1 MDDAVKK
8 KARKTRKYC
17 CICKGIYRGM
27 IIDDRKVSMHRFP
40 QDKCLKRVW
49 IQRCKTVMR
58 TFKWNANKFLCSE
71 HFVGLRGPTENN
83 PLPSMF
89 PTESGDTKTFPTTSL
104 ESTDCNNNSDVSD
117 DISLN
122 DAFLTI
128 ESDDDENYQP
138 GPHFNVPDIETIMEV
153 SAYLHDYCALP
164 VLAPKKTGTRATYVQ
179 AEPDMRYGSTQT
191 ETDPIK
197 KYTTSS
203 TQTKTHTC
211 EVGIQCSLPLLTYY
225 DVKDKDEQLCF
236 YTGIPS
242 NEHFQ
247 AVFDEIKD
255 NAEEQTS
262 RRKVS
267 YTTNQGGRP
276 RSLSVINE
284 FFMVLMR
291 LRLGLLI
298 EDLAF
303 RFCLSKSQCSDIVN
317 RWIDYLSVQL
327 AVLVQ
332 WPSIEVIKSNM
343 PKLFKD
349 KFPDTRIIVDCTEI
363 YTEVPSSLQLK
374 SLMYSDYKSHMTYKA
389 LVGISPN
396 GVVTF
401 VSDLWCGSISD
412 KQITKECGLL

>member
-1 MDDAVKK
+1 
-8 KARKTRKYC
+8 
-17 CICKGIYRGM
+17 
-27 IIDDRKVSMHRFP
+27 
-40 QDKCLKRVW
+40 
-49 IQRCKTVMR
+49 
-58 TFKWNANKFLCSE
+58 
-71 HFVGLRGPTENN
+71 
-83 PLPSMF
+83 
-89 PTESGDTKTFPTTSL
+89 
-104 ESTDCNNNSDVSD
+104 
-117 DISLN
+117 
-122 DAFLTI
+122 
-128 ESDDDENYQP
+128 
-138 GPHFNVPDIETIMEV
+138 
-153 SAYLHDYCALP
+153 
-164 VLAPKKTGTRATYVQ
+164 
-179 AEPDMRYGSTQT
+179 MRYGSTQT
-191 ETDPIK
+191 ETDPVK
-197 KYTTSS
+197 RYTTSS
-203 TQTKTHTC
+203 TQTTTHTC

-225 DVKDKDEQLCF
+225 DVKDNDEQLCF
-236 YTGIPS
+236 YTGIHS

-262 RRKVS
+262 RRKLR

-332 WPSIEVIKSNM
+332 WPSMEIIKANM
-343 PKLFKD
+343 PKLFKE

-412 KQITKECGLL
+412 KQITKECGLLELLTAGDAIMVDKGFTISDLTTPKAVKLIIPPFKKANKQFSKKDVLLTKDIAMCRIHVERQMERIKNFRILQGNIPISMAPRVSKVFKICTYLTNLQPPLVQD